1 MGSLSRLSIAASFKL
16 LFAVTFIL
24 LLIISITTYVQNN
37 NVKVETEDV
46 GTTLV
51 PSIDSLGNFDAQ
63 FKDYRINAIRT
74 PFMLNKGLDQ
84 KLQAMT
90 ELKKVMLEELDIL
103 AKNKFLQSNKDQ
115 DTIINLKEHIN
126 EYETIAVKELIPFG
140 QNDKLSNE
148 QIIAANAIIN
158 KKLATLG
165 TVVQKEI
172 NDLTESLESKT
183 QELLTDID
191 STTDS
196 TSLIVIV
203 IIALLLNGIV
213 LTAISSGIRKRI
225 TELSSASNKIAE
237 GDLTVTVNAE
247 GSDEISYFS
256 KQFKILVSTMITL
269 IHKITADARTLSAS
283 SNDLKQANMNISKA
297 SDDVLAQVMSVGAA
311 SEEMVSV
318 SEDVARN
325 CNIAAQNSDEAR
337 KLATEGMQIVH
348 QTVANIRSHS
358 AKTMEDANLIA
369 KLGEET
375 GKIDTIISTI
385 QDIASQTNLLAL
397 NAAIEAARA
406 GEHGRG
412 FAVVA
417 DEVRALAARTGEST
431 KEISEMISNVQAEVR
446 TAGESISDTVHH
458 MEQIAGE
465 AESLQTTLDVI
476 NQKVNEVNSQI
487 TQIAT
492 ATEEQ
497 TATSSE
503 MSRNIQK
510 ITEFSQHVS
519 EQAKET
525 CAYTSKIEDLSFSM
539 NEQVAGFKLKNDDT
553 ELEDTHVTK

>member
-126 EYETIAVKELIPFG
+126 EYETIAVTELIPFG

-165 TVVQKEI
+165 VVVQKEI
-172 NDLTESLESKT
+172 NDLTES
-183 QELLTDID
+183 
-191 STTDS
+191 S